1 VLLSQGPTV
10 AGIYAALP
18 SQSDRG
24 TAQVRGATCIRNE
37 ERSLTKSIID
47 QSLAD
52 SLSNR
57 GMSGSAGVRADTLG
71 VPGTCAAGHSVEC
84 SRQCGLPQASLSHSL
99 SLSLSLSRSQGFF
112 SLLTAVGNVAPV
124 LIGGMVAAG
133 GVGGTG
139 LLADTPLQDAMTWVL
154 CGAYV
159 SSGSLF
165 ALAARDLARRDKPR
179 EEL

>member
-1 VLLSQGPTV
+1 VYPGP
-10 AGIYAALP
+10 AR
-18 SQSDRG
+18 QG
-24 TAQVRGATCIRNE
+24 TA
-37 ERSLTKSIID
+37 SS
-47 QSLAD
+47 
-52 SLSNR
+52 
-57 GMSGSAGVRADTLG
+57 
-71 VPGTCAAGHSVEC
+71 VPASVAC
-84 SRQCGLPQASLSHSL
+84 RKPLFRTH

-139 LLADTPLQDAMTWVL
+139 LLADTPLKDAMTWVL